1 MAPESSHSVLHHD
14 KRLGP
19 VPSPMN
25 ERRYAQSAF
34 QKPPGRFPLVA
45 TGLIRETAKTDRLF
59 RHRADQN
66 VM

>member
-1 MAPESSHSVLHHD
+1 
-14 KRLGP
+14 
-19 VPSPMN
+19 MN
-25 ERRYAQSAF
+25 EHRYAQSGF

-59 RHRADQN
+59 HHRADQN